1 MERIER
7 KKLTRRKLCLKARQ
21 DRFVSG
27 YVKHKHPQVYSQ
39 ANEWYKQLD
48 EMYPDKRDL
57 CKTLEFLRM
66 TTGVKTYTEYYHLNR
81 PNRKRKNE
89 TVEKS
94 SKKQAQEKNSISD
107 NMMLKIPLMK
117 MSESILQRAS
127 TINDDE
133 SFLSITDQEYEA
145 VIEELR
151 NDPDLYAIYND
162 LNGEIA
168 DKNTYQDNI
177 VDMSEVQ
184 QTEFNQ
190 DNIVD
195 MSEVQQTEFTVE
207 HTDENESFLNV
218 PNQVYEEIIQELD
231 QDPDLCSIFNDIDVD
246 IEYDEQTPLE
256 RELAS
261 LGW

>member
-1 MERIER
+1 MERTER
-7 KKLTRRKLCLKARQ
+7 KKLTRRKLSLKTRQ
-21 DRFVSG
+21 DRFVSA
-27 YVKHKHPQVYSQ
+27 YVKHKHPQVYSE
-39 ANEWYKQLD
+39 ANKWYKQLD

-57 CKTLEFLRM
+57 RKTLEFLRM
-66 TTGVKTYTEYYHLNR
+66 TMGVKTYNQYYELNR

-94 SKKQAQEKNSISD
+94 SKKQAQEKNGIVD

-177 VDMSEVQ
+177 LDMSEVQ
-184 QTEFNQ
+184 QME
-190 DNIVD
+190 I
-195 MSEVQQTEFTVE
+195 TVE
-207 HTDENESFLNV
+207 HTDENESFLNI

-231 QDPDLCSIFNDIDVD
+231 QDSDLCSIFNDIDVD
-246 IEYDEQTPLE
+246 IEYNEKSPLE
-256 RELAS
+256 EELDI